1 MHCLPTVTVSP
12 APSWASISNIPPP
25 RSLPWF
31 FQLEIF
37 ASFCAIYLYSS
48 SFFFCF
54 FVFASV
60 LSSSVLY
67 WIMWFF
73 FPCLFSLVCL
83 YFRHKDFC
91 CLWLSSSHRR
101 ASSFFFFFKWIYSI
115 DLNSGNILQIL
126 LHVCVFQFHSFRDDS
141 YSKKLMRFVV

>member
-54 FVFASV
+54 VFFCFFVFASV

-83 YFRHKDFC
+83 HFRHKDFC

-101 ASSFFFFFKWIYSI
+101 ASSFFFFLNEFIQLTWIQGISYKFYSMFASF
-115 DLNSGNILQIL
+115 NFIL
-126 LHVCVFQFHSFRDDS
+126 LEMILILRN
-141 YSKKLMRFVV
+141 